1 MWLGALELE
10 AGLFLNQKERK
21 VHSAGSSDA
30 FPATRAFCVS
40 TAALV
45 KLAKT
50 GMSLEFK

>member
-10 AGLFLNQKERK
+10 IGLFLIQKERR
-21 VHSAGSSDA
+21 VHSAGSSGA
-30 FPATRAFCVS
+30 LPATRAFWVS

-45 KLAKT
+45 KSAKT